1 MISIVIGKP
10 GSGKSYHIVKYLYDE
25 FCSMARTG
33 ITRNIYT
40 NITLNIDEIN
50 KAVRKATRSNFDVT
64 PFVYFLTDKDLRY
77 DVSRLRENDLKVV
90 IRGSKKCQE
99 VALDSPAFFWNR
111 IKNDSL
117 VVIDEIQKYLGGIKE
132 VSDSEKQSLVE
143 YFSLHRHRKQDW
155 IFLTQA
161 LMSLTVEVRR
171 VSEVVYEV
179 FNAKSMTLPWPLS
192 IPMRDIDT
200 LMKGFGVYNQVYRVR
215 KGLLDGTYKV
225 EYDKTADVCKMDKK
239 VFVLYQTHTLSK
251 ESGGALVSDSKLPFD
266 LGKGSGRRALFWF
279 LRKHLLHVSINLAIV
294 AFCIFLFF
302 RFINLIW
309 TFDISSILGTGVVN
323 NRNETGL
330 PLSEPISSPN
340 SEKSEKSENL
350 DQDEVVDHT
359 IIELDRSIRIISKS
373 GEFLQTDQGLFR
385 IGDITPRGRLIEI
398 SARKGAKYEP
408 ETLYYSRL
416 FYELDRFDRNG
427 LQ

>member
-25 FCSMARTG
+25 FCAMARSG

-50 KAVRKATRSNFDVT
+50 RAVRKATHTEFDVS
-64 PFVYFLTDKDLRY
+64 PFVFFLSDKDLRY
-77 DVSRLRENDLKVV
+77 DVSRLRDNDLRVV

-143 YFSLHRHRKQDW
+143 YFSLHRHRRQDW

-179 FNAKSMTLPWPLS
+179 FNAKSMSLPWPLS

-200 LMKGFGVYNQVYRVR
+200 LFKGFGIYNQVYRVR

-225 EYDKTADVCKMDKK
+225 DYDKTAEVCKMDKK
-239 VFVLYQTHTLSK
+239 IFVLYQTHTLSK
-251 ESGGALVSDSKLPFD
+251 DSGGVLVSDSKLPFE
-266 LGKGSGRRALFWF
+266 LGKGSGRRAVFWF
-279 LRKHLLHVSINLAIV
+279 LRKHFFHV
-294 AFCIFLFF
+294 AFNFTIVGLCIFAFF
-302 RFINLIW
+302 KFVNLIW
-309 TFDISSILGTGVVN
+309 TFDISKVLGGTTQSSVTDSGAAPQARGNDSKEN
-323 NRNETGL
+323 NDNMRDI
-330 PLSEPISSPN
+330 P
-340 SEKSEKSENL
+340 
-350 DQDEVVDHT
+350 QVDVYDDT
-359 IIELDRSIRIISKS
+359 IIELDVKPKVISKT
-373 GEFLQTDQGLFR
+373 GEYIQINDGIFR
-385 IGDITPRGRLIEI
+385 VGDITPRGRLIEVD
-398 SARKGAKYEP
+398 ARRGAKYEDP
-408 ETLYYSRL
+408 TLYYSRL
-416 FYELDRFDRNG
+416 FYELDCYCKYG

>member
-10 GSGKSYHIVKYLYDE
+10 GSGKSYHIVKYLFDE

-40 NITLNIDEIN
+40 NISLNIDEIN
-50 KAVRKATRSNFDVT
+50 KAVKKKTNVSLDVKPLINF
-64 PFVYFLTDKDLRY
+64 LSDKDLRY
-77 DVSRLRENDLKVV
+77 DASRLREGDLQIV
-90 IRGSKKCQE
+90 IRGSKKSQE

-117 VVIDEIQKYLGGIKE
+117 IVIDEIQKYLGGIKDVGE
-132 VSDSEKQSLVE
+132 SEKQSLVE

-192 IPMRDIDT
+192 IPMRDVEI

-215 KGLLDGTYKV
+215 RGLLDGTYKV
-225 EYDKTADVCKMDKK
+225 EYDKGADVCKMDKSI
-239 VFVLYQTHTLSK
+239 FVLYQTHTLSK
-251 ESGGALVSDSKLPFD
+251 DSTAALVSDSKLPFE
-266 LGKGSGRRALFWF
+266 LGEGSGRRAVLWF
-279 LRKHLLHVSINLAIV
+279 IRKHIGHVTFNFALIALGA
-294 AFCIFLFF
+294 FLFYRVF
-302 RFINLIW
+302 NAFW
-309 TFDISSILGTGVVN
+309 TFDPTMFFNGGQAKAVAKTEPAAPKSSVKQTDSI
-323 NRNETGL
+323 
-330 PLSEPISSPN
+330 PLSDPI
-340 SEKSEKSENL
+340 KG
-350 DQDEVVDHT
+350 EVEDST
-359 IIELDRSIRIISKS
+359 IIDLNEHNAVIALTGDYIK
-373 GEFLQTDQGLFR
+373 TQGRVVR
-385 IGDITPRGRLIEI
+385 IGDITPKGRLIEI
-398 SARKGAKYEP
+398 SARKGAKYES
-408 ETLYYSRL
+408 ETLFYTRM
-416 FYELDRFDRNG
+416 FYELESYSRG